1 MTSLEHLTNNRIPA
15 AEFHGVSRYLCLVT
29 VVLSVAMVGL
39 NHDFDVVGGRF
50 EEPVTSG
57 GGLDQQ
63 AEIESGAASFGLG
76 RKIGLIALLATAGLA
91 LIGTPAQG
99 TVQLNF
105 VTALAGA
112 AFAWTAAS
120 FVWSDVPHETM
131 RELLR
136 LAIFTLTALL
146 LVRRFHT
153 VELVWMMLALCLIS
167 IGVDVAADVA
177 AGTFQPWTSEF
188 RLGGTLHP
196 NHLARLGVFVAL
208 IGYAAVRE
216 MPSQRWLWCLV
227 GFGVVVVLFTVSRS
241 GLLALV
247 VGIAAIH
254 LLGLPARRFAFYTTA
269 VATLLALAML
279 TAAVMPPSLQRE
291 TKRTAL
297 MNRTEDVGS
306 LTGRMPLWQE
316 MWRDAAGHRLTGY
329 GYGAYW
335 TAERNYELGSIL
347 QWYPRHSHSIYM
359 ELLIDLGFIG
369 LGLVLLLTLASIV
382 QYSQLARITRC
393 FEYRLIGA
401 IFVAAMA
408 NGFFEIGFLHPRF
421 EGLFMGMAVFVL
433 ILRDPA
439 ALVATNAMH
448 STTTEAAW
456 HESFTRRSTPLLG
469 DA

>member
-1 MTSLEHLTNNRIPA
+1 MNRLEHLTSNRIPA
-15 AEFHGVSRYLCLVT
+15 AKFHGVSRYLCLVT
-29 VVLSVAMVGL
+29 VVLSIAMIGL

-63 AEIESGAASFGLG
+63 AEIESGAASFGIG
-76 RKIGLIALLATAGLA
+76 RKIGLVALLATAGLA
-91 LIGTPAQG
+91 LIGTPAQR

-120 FVWSDVPHETM
+120 FVWSDAPHETM
-131 RELLR
+131 RELVR
-136 LAIFTLTALL
+136 LAIFALTALL
-146 LVRRFHT
+146 LVRRFRT

-167 IGVDVAADVA
+167 IGVDVATDVA

-196 NHLARLGVFVAL
+196 NHLARLAVFVAL

-216 MPSQRWLWCLV
+216 MPNQRWLWCLV
-227 GFGVVVVLFTVSRS
+227 AFGNVVVIFTVSRS
-241 GLLALV
+241 GLLTLV

-254 LLGLPARRFAFYTTA
+254 LLGLPAKRFAFYATA
-269 VATLLALAML
+269 VATLLAIAML
-279 TAAVMPPSLQRE
+279 TAAVMPPSLQHE

-316 MWRDAAGHRLTGY
+316 MWRDAEGHRLTGF

-359 ELLIDLGFIG
+359 ELLIDLGFVG
-369 LGLVLLLTLASIV
+369 LGLVLLLTLASIA
-382 QYSQLARITRC
+382 QYSQLAQITGR

-421 EGLFMGMAVFVL
+421 EGLFMGMAVLVL
-433 ILRDPA
+433 ILRERATLAAKDP
-439 ALVATNAMH
+439 LP
-448 STTTEAAW
+448 STASGLAW
-456 HESFTRRSTPLLG
+456 HETFARRSTPFYG